1 MMAAFRQ
8 SGPRPPDGA
17 VRQEDLR
24 DLNLEVVFQHI
35 LGAGS
40 PISRTELATATGLT
54 RPTITRIAEE
64 LLAGRLIT
72 EKGVTHNGRAGR
84 PRVGLTLSDRGP
96 AGLGLDIRADG
107 LATCVVDLTGTVRHL
122 TFAPM
127 PYTGRDAGAVLGEL
141 TRMGREAIE
150 AVMVKELTVVTAT
163 LAVPGPVDGGVVRI
177 APALG
182 WRDVD
187 AGTFLA
193 DLGVPCVVDNEANLA
208 ALAELY
214 AGDDPLGSFLYVS
227 GGLGIGA
234 GIVLD
239 GTLMRGARGWSGEL
253 GHVTVEPE
261 GAACACG
268 SRGCL
273 ETYASTGAILG
284 ALPGATNRTDALE
297 GAVPHDVVPGG
308 AGGIFEGIN
317 PDSVITTRA
326 EAADPAALA
335 ALDRA
340 GSALGIALSGAVN
353 VLDLDTVLLGGSFAL
368 LSSWLTDSVCAEIDR
383 RVLTAS
389 WSPVTVRPALLGP
402 DAAVIGAA
410 LTSID
415 QIRRRPTTWLARQ
428 S

>member
-1 MMAAFRQ
+1 MTAAFRQ
-8 SGPRPPDGA
+8 NGPRPPDSA

-24 DLNLEVVFQHI
+24 DLNLEVVFQRI

-72 EKGVTHNGRAGR
+72 EKGVPHNGRAGR

-107 LATCVVDLTGTVRHL
+107 LAACVVDLTGTVRHL

-150 AVMVKELTVVTAT
+150 AVMIKELTVVTAT
-163 LAVPGPVDGGVVRI
+163 LAVPGPVDGEVVRV

-193 DLGVPCVVDNEANLA
+193 DLGVPCAVDNEANLA
-208 ALAELY
+208 ALGELY

-253 GHVTVEPE
+253 GHVTVESE

-273 ETYASTGAILG
+273 ATYASTGAILG

-297 GAVPHDVVPGG
+297 FV
-308 AGGIFEGIN
+308 GIN

-353 VLDLDTVLLGGSFAL
+353 VLDVGTVLLGGSFAL
-368 LSSWLTDSVCAEIDR
+368 LSSWLVDSVRAEIDR
-383 RVLTAS
+383 RVVTAS
-389 WSPVTVRPALLGP
+389 WSPVTVRPTLLGP

>member
-1 MMAAFRQ
+1 MTAAFRL
-8 SGPRPPDGA
+8 SGPRPPEGA

-24 DLNLEVVFQHI
+24 DLNLKVVFQRI
-35 LGAGS
+35 LDAGS

-84 PRVGLTLSDRGP
+84 PRMGLTLSDRGP

-107 LATCVVDLTGTVRHL
+107 LAACVVDLTGTVRHL

-127 PYTGRDAGAVLGEL
+127 PPTGRDAGAVLGSL
-141 TRMGREAIE
+141 IRMGCEAIE
-150 AVMVKELTVVTAT
+150 AATVKELTVVTAT

-193 DLGVPCVVDNEANLA
+193 DLGVPCMVDNEANLA
-208 ALAELY
+208 ALGELY
-214 AGDDPLGSFLYVS
+214 AGDDPVGSFLYVS

-239 GTLMRGARGWSGEL
+239 GSLMRGARGWSGEL

-273 ETYASTGAILG
+273 EAYASTGAILG
-284 ALPGATNRTDALE
+284 ALPGATN
-297 GAVPHDVVPGG
+297 GVVPGA
-308 AGGIFEGIN
+308 AGDIFERIN
-317 PDSVITTRA
+317 PDSLITTRA

-353 VLDLDTVLLGGSFAL
+353 VLDIDTVLLGGSFAL
-368 LSSWLTDSVCAEIDR
+368 LSSWLTDSVRAEIDR

-389 WSPVTVRPALLGP
+389 WSPVTVRPTLLGP